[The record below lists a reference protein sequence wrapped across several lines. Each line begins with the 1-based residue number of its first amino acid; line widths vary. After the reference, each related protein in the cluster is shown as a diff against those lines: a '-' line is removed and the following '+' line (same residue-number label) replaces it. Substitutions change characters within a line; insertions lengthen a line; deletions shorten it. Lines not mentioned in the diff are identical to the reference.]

1 MTIKKT
7 NLKFVVFLTLL
18 SLLVIPPTLA
28 YADDGDDDAEDI
40 VENLGWVAVGAG
52 IVANV
57 PFIAMNKIRR
67 YAIKTGSSTMQVA
80 KQIRT
85 VYRPILNFHIMLNSI
100 GYFAGMS
107 HGLMLSRHLDSVS
120 LSLAI
125 VMSVMMVSGLLLKY
139 TSSRNSKIFGKLLHG
154 QFGLVILLT
163 ALVVLHI
170 VVGDD

>member
-1 MTIKKT
+1 MTAKNI
-7 NLKFVVFLTLL
+7 NLKLVVFFTLL

-28 YADDGDDDAEDI
+28 YADDDDNAEDAI
-40 VENLGWVAVGAG
+40 ESLGWVAVGAG
-52 IVANV
+52 IMANI

-67 YAIKTGSSTMQVA
+67 YSIKTGSSTMQIA

-85 VYRPILNFHIMLNSI
+85 VYKPILNFHIMLNSI
-100 GYFAGMS
+100 GYFAGMT

-154 QFGLVILLT
+154 QFGLVILL
-163 ALVVLHI
+163 ASLVVLHI

>member
-1 MTIKKT
+1 MTVKKT
-7 NLKFVVFLTLL
+7 NWKFVAFLGLL
-18 SLLVIPPTLA
+18 SLLVIPPTLV

-40 VENLGWVAVGAG
+40 VESLGWVAVGAG
-52 IVANV
+52 IAANV

-85 VYRPILNFHIMLNSI
+85 VYKPILNFHIMLNSI
-100 GYFAGMS
+100 GYFAGMT

-125 VMSVMMVSGLLLKY
+125 VMSVMMISGLLLKY

-154 QFGLVILLT
+154 QFGLVILL
-163 ALVVLHI
+163 ASLVVLHI

>member
-7 NLKFVVFLTLL
+7 NPKLIVFLTFV
-18 SLLVIPPTLA
+18 SLLVILPTLA
-28 YADDGDDDAEDI
+28 YADDDNDEAEDI
-40 VENLGWVAVGAG
+40 AENLGWVAVGAG
-52 IVANV
+52 VVANI
-57 PFIAMNKIRR
+57 PFIVMNKIRR
-67 YAIKTGSSTMQVA
+67 YSIKTGSSTMQVA

-85 VYRPILNFHIMLNSI
+85 VYKPILNFHIMLNSI
-100 GYFAGMS
+100 GYFAGMT

-120 LSLAI
+120 LSLDI

-154 QFGLVILLT
+154 QFGLVILLAT
-163 ALVVLHI
+163 LVVLHI

>member
-1 MTIKKT
+1 MMLKKT
-7 NLKFVVFLTLL
+7 NLQFILYFALL
-18 SLLVIPPTLA
+18 PLLAMSPTLA
-28 YADDGDDDAEDI
+28 YADDDDTEDI
-40 VENLGWVAVGAG
+40 IENLGWVAVGAG
-52 IVANV
+52 VAANM
-57 PFIAMNKIRR
+57 PFIVMNKIRR
-67 YAIKTGSSTMQVA
+67 YAIKTGSSTIQIA

-85 VYRPILNFHIMLNSI
+85 IYKPILNFHIMLNLI
-100 GYFAGMS
+100 GYFAGMT

-154 QFGLVILLT
+154 QFGLVILLA